1 MRIRT
6 TLALACL
13 LGLGCGPALAQTG
26 IVGLPSPLGITSPLG
41 IGPGSSVGSVG
52 IPMGAT
58 ELATPGL
65 SPATSDINASP
76 CSTTAGSNAPFD
88 GSANTGATASAC
100 AAMGSAQGQ
109 LRPSVSSLAT
119 TGRAQIPLGA
129 TELSPGGL
137 SPLPLVLPPNP
148 SVSLA
153 PSVSSPSLMGQN
165 MSNSSTLGGLMG
177 QTTSNSS
184 TLGTSMGQTTSTSST
199 FGRSMPSSGR

>member
-6 TLALACL
+6 TLTLVCL
-13 LGLGCGPALAQTG
+13 LGLDGGPALAQTG

-65 SPATSDINASP
+65 SPTTSGLNGSP
-76 CSTTAGSNAPFD
+76 CSMTVGSNALFD
-88 GSANTGATASAC
+88 GGGNTGTASNAC
-100 AAMGSAQGQ
+100 ASMGSGLSQPQ
-109 LRPSVSSLAT
+109 SSVSSST
-119 TGRAQIPLGA
+119 STGRAQIPLGA

-153 PSVSSPSLMGQN
+153 PSVSSPSLMGQ
-165 MSNSSTLGGLMG
+165 MSNSSTLGGSIG

-184 TLGTSMGQTTSTSST
+184 TLGTSMGQTTSKST
-199 FGRSMPSSGR
+199 ILGRSMPSGR